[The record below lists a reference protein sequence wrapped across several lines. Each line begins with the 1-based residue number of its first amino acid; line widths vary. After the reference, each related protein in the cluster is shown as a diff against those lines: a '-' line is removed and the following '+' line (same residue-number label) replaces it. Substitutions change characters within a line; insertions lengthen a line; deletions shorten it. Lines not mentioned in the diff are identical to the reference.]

1 MFGISSDDK
10 RGQVMGLG
18 LFTLVGLIALV
29 VGIVMLSER
38 SSDKKRCTEP
48 VSAVVVDFEKR
59 SSRRHRTTYAPV
71 FEYEYAETT
80 YRYVSSMSS
89 KKPAYSRGDK
99 TTLMIDPNDPNVVY
113 MQDNTTERISIACL
127 IFGIIFATFGGIGI
141 KITLSDKR

>member
-1 MFGISSDDK
+1 MSIISSDDK

-29 VGIVMLSER
+29 VGIVMLAER

-59 SSRRHRTTYAPV
+59 YSRRHRTTYAPV
-71 FEYEYAETT
+71 FEYEYGEIKYT
-80 YRYVSSMSS
+80 YVSSVSS
-89 KKPAYSRGDK
+89 KKPDYSRGDK
-99 TTLMIDPNDPNVVY
+99 TTLMIDPNVPTVVY
-113 MQDNTTERISIACL
+113 MQNNTTERFSTVCL
-127 IFGIIFATFGGIGI
+127 ISGIIFATFGGIGI